1 MTPLTLSC
9 LSMTLLEG
17 ETQSLQPLPDPHP
30 VITSYLVPAPL
41 TFESTKSLKTS
52 IKLDF
57 EVLYNFGN
65 QMLLLFESTSC
76 GALIGWS
83 WWVKMEDILGGCREK
98 RWKHYL
104 LGVFIYSFSPQTLF
118 TCIYLFN
125 LYSNH
130 RKILILLNI

>member
-17 ETQSLQPLPDPHP
+17 ETQSLQPLPAPHP

-76 GALIGWS
+76 GALIG
-83 WWVKMEDILGGCREK
+83 
-98 RWKHYL
+98 
-104 LGVFIYSFSPQTLF
+104 
-118 TCIYLFN
+118 
-125 LYSNH
+125 
-130 RKILILLNI
+130 